1 MLTVFVNMGLL
12 STAFSV
18 YFPYIRELRGFTNTE
33 VYLLTTT
40 RFVVALL
47 AMRVSDVF
55 YRRFDIRRGVAI
67 TFAVAAVGFAI
78 LTAASS
84 PAVSCVGTA
93 LFGIS
98 YGIGAMIPASIL
110 IRRWFP
116 EQSGTAI
123 GIASTGSGIAN
134 MLMPQFATFM
144 VERYGLSLA
153 FAVQGAMVVVLGALV
168 TLLVRN
174 YPDDAPAGSAAA
186 AAPARTGADDAPAG
200 SAAAA
205 APARTGTDGAPA
217 GTDMAAAPAPAEQV
231 RPGAMVILAMLMC
244 GVVALTAS
252 SGLSMLFRTTGHEME
267 VVSRVMSFFGFVL
280 IVGKILLGESAD
292 RLGGRRSILLFSG
305 ILILSFVLLSMCE
318 GKSFLYLCAAS
329 ACYAVGASLAT
340 VGISITAAD
349 FSTEKTYPKALK
361 DCQFFYAL
369 GGLLSSTSPGMIA
382 DLTGSYVPAY
392 RVYFFLAVVMLAAF
406 VLAYRGREARL
417 KDAAPAG
424 SGNP

>member
-1 MLTVFVNMGLL
+1 MKRSRYRYVICFLGMLTVFVNMGLL

-47 AMRVSDVF
+47 AMRISDVF

-67 TFAVAAVGFAI
+67 TFTIAAAGFAV

-84 PAVSCVGTA
+84 PMVSCFGTA

-144 VERYGLSLA
+144 VERYGLSAA

-174 YPDDAPAGSAAA
+174 YPDDAPAGSALA
-186 AAPARTGADDAPAG
+186 AAPARTGEGDAPAG
-200 SAAAA
+200 SAL
-205 APARTGTDGAPA
+205 
-217 GTDMAAAPAPAEQV
+217 AAAPAPAEQV

-252 SGLSMLFRTTGHEME
+252 SGLSMLFRTTGHDME

-280 IVGKILLGESAD
+280 IVGKILLGKSAD

-318 GKSFLYLCAAS
+318 GRSFLYLCAAS

-417 KDAAPAG
+417 KDAAPSG
-424 SGNP
+424 SGNL

>member
-1 MLTVFVNMGLL
+1 MKRSRYRYVICFLGMLTVFVNMGLL

-47 AMRVSDVF
+47 AMRISDVF

-67 TFAVAAVGFAI
+67 TFTIAAAGFAV

-84 PAVSCVGTA
+84 PMVSCFGTA

-144 VERYGLSLA
+144 VERYGLSAA

-174 YPDDAPAGSAAA
+174 YPDDAPAGSALA
-186 AAPARTGADDAPAG
+186 AAPARTGEGDAPAG
-200 SAAAA
+200 SAL
-205 APARTGTDGAPA
+205 
-217 GTDMAAAPAPAEQV
+217 AAAPAPAEQV

-252 SGLSMLFRTTGHEME
+252 SGLSMLFRTTGHDME

-280 IVGKILLGESAD
+280 IVGKILLGKSAD

-318 GKSFLYLCAAS
+318 GRSFLYLCAAS

-424 SGNP
+424 SGNL